1 MNNSNGSRRSLPSS
15 WKPGKELAPMEAAEA
30 PKGLPNADGR
40 KPEAFPQ
47 PLAEAEHAMREAL
60 MGCYNG

>member
-1 MNNSNGSRRSLPSS
+1 
-15 WKPGKELAPMEAAEA
+15 MEAAEA
-30 PKGLPNADGR
+30 LKALPNADGR